1 MINIPKHIG
10 IIIDGN
16 RRWAKSRKLPTFYGH
31 KKGYAKLKDVA
42 DWCFDYG
49 IEVLTCYVFSN
60 ENWSRSKKE
69 VSYLM
74 KLLKQA
80 LTTEI
85 NELQKRDIRLKICG
99 KINDMRLPK
108 DLIKAIIDAQEKTK
122 NNKRGVLNLALN
134 YGGRK
139 EIIEVIK
146 KIVKSKIKP
155 QLINEKIIEKYLW
168 TAGLPD
174 LDLIIRT
181 SEKRLSGFLLWQSA
195 YSELFFIDKCWP
207 DFTKADLIK
216 VLKEYDQR
224 QRRYGQ

>member
-1 MINIPKHIG
+1 
-10 IIIDGN
+10 
-16 RRWAKSRKLPTFYGH
+16 
-31 KKGYAKLKDVA
+31 
-42 DWCFDYG
+42 
-49 IEVLTCYVFSN
+49 
-60 ENWSRSKKE
+60 
-69 VSYLM
+69 M

-99 KINDMRLPK
+99 KIDDMRLSK
-108 DLIKAIIDAQEKTK
+108 DLRKAIIEAQEKTK
-122 NNKRGVLNLALN
+122 NNKRGILNLALN

-139 EIIEVIK
+139 EIVEAVK
-146 KIVKSKIKP
+146 KIVKSKTKI
-155 QLINEKIIEKYLW
+155 QSINEKTIEQYLW
-168 TAGLPD
+168 TAGLPE

-195 YSELFFIDKCWP
+195 YSELFFINKYWP

>member
-1 MINIPKHIG
+1 MTNIPKHIG
-10 IIIDGN
+10 IIVDGN
-16 RRWAKSRKLPTFYGH
+16 RRWAKAQGFPTFYGH

-42 DWCFDYG
+42 EWCFDCG
-49 IEVLTCYVFSN
+49 VKVLTCYVFSN
-60 ENWSRSKKE
+60 ENWGRSKRE

-74 KLLKQA
+74 KLLKEA

-85 NELQKRDIRLKICG
+85 NEIQKRDIRLKICG
-99 KINDMRLPK
+99 KIDDTRLPK
-108 DLIKAIIDAQEKTK
+108 DLRKAIIEAQEKTK

-134 YGGRK
+134 YGGRR
-139 EIIEVIK
+139 EIVEAVK
-146 KIVKSKIKP
+146 KIIKSKTKI
-155 QLINEKIIEKYLW
+155 QFINEKTIEKNLW
-168 TAGLPD
+168 TTGLPN

-195 YSELFFIDKCWP
+195 YSELFFINKYWP
-207 DFTKADLIK
+207 DFTKADLTK

>member
-1 MINIPKHIG
+1 MTNIPKHIG

-16 RRWAKSRKLPTFYGH
+16 RRWAKSRKRPTFYGH
-31 KKGYAKLKDVA
+31 KKGYTKLKDVA
-42 DWCFDYG
+42 DWCFHHG
-49 IEVLTCYVFSN
+49 VKVLTCYVFSN
-60 ENWSRSKKE
+60 ENWGRSKRE

-99 KINDMRLPK
+99 KIDDIRLPK
-108 DLIKAIIDAQEKTK
+108 DLRKVIIQAQEKTK

-134 YGGRK
+134 YGGRR
-139 EIIEVIK
+139 EIVEAVK
-146 KIVKSKIKP
+146 KIIKSKTKI
-155 QLINEKIIEKYLW
+155 QSINEKTIEQHLW
-168 TAGLPD
+168 TTGLPD

-195 YSELFFIDKCWP
+195 YAELFFINKYWP
-207 DFTKADLIK
+207 DFNKADLTK